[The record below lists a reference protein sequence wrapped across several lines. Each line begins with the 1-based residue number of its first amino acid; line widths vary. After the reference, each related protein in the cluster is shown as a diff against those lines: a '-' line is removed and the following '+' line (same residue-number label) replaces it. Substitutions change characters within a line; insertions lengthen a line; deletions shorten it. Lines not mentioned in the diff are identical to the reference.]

1 MGLTKKNNVT
11 ETVWKWS
18 RVLTRFNMKH
28 AICTV
33 AFKQTLLFW
42 CLMKMV
48 PFILTIEYLSH
59 RGSFGV
65 IDTDKW
71 HYADSRDMIEG
82 RNEPFRLFT

>member
-1 MGLTKKNNVT
+1 
-11 ETVWKWS
+11 
-18 RVLTRFNMKH
+18 MKH